1 MLQIQSR
8 QHKNSQKVVHEML
21 KELSDGHISDNFIR
35 NFDITIVDFNGI
47 ITVGLD
53 TVQWF

>member
-1 MLQIQSR
+1 
-8 QHKNSQKVVHEML
+8 ML